1 SASPRHLHSFPT
13 RRSSDLAEL
22 RTIDTGEHRCVV
34 RRGLEVE
41 RGERLGFVLVS
52 GDDDRRAFR
61 MCGKGGGDGTEDAPE
76 ETAAPSCSDDDD
88 LGPFGDLDQRPDR
101 IAFDGGHNGHA
112 GEVLEQLACAVER
125 LLGVAPAIL
134 VLGYGRDRRIG
145 GIEVDRYLV
154 GHDDGQS
161 HLSAQR
167 QSGTVLEGSG
177 RVRGAVE
184 ADEDSHIAF
193 GKIVGD
199 AICRGGDFVTHD
211 HPFTCRY
218 SGSGGTGISGSRFA
232 PLLPY
237 YFCTLSSTICR
248 KMESRRSGIAMFQA
262 GSRRSEH
269 LERSSALFVR

>member
-1 SASPRHLHSFPT
+1 
-13 RRSSDLAEL
+13 
-22 RTIDTGEHRCVV
+22 
-34 RRGLEVE
+34 
-41 RGERLGFVLVS
+41 
-52 GDDDRRAFR
+52 
-61 MCGKGGGDGTEDAPE
+61 
-76 ETAAPSCSDDDD
+76 
-88 LGPFGDLDQRPDR
+88 
-101 IAFDGGHNGHA
+101 
-112 GEVLEQLACAVER
+112 EQLACSVER

-167 QSGTVLEGSG
+167 QSGTVLEGSS

-269 LERSSALFVR
+269 LERPSALFVRDGVWKGEAHARLGDLVVDAQRREHMRGLIGADRAGRAARGRDTEALEFEEHGLSGGVREAERGMVGCPGLRAAGEEGSRNRGQDR